1 MRVDEILDLDE
12 DCPAES
18 IHANSSSCHKSWEPP
33 GPSMPYHVFS

>member
-12 DCPAES
+12 DCPAKS
-18 IHANSSSCHKSWEPP
+18 IHAYSSRCHKSWKAP